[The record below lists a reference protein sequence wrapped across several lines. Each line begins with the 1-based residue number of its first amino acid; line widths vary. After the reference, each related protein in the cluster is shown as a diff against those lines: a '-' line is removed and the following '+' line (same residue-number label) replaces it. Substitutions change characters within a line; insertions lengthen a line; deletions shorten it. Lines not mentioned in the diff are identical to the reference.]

1 MYLEAFTLF
10 RKSPL
15 LLKKLD
21 DFEIQVLRFI
31 CRNDLLDKELVMQ
44 VADIAGRQRRYDAT
58 MYQILCQCYTKYPS
72 KSVVSA
78 ICSLLIKGH
87 KVGAAYFNWYEKG
100 VAEGLRLTGLYEYYV
115 ESMGK
120 ERTGL
125 LPQMV
130 RMYFSYENSSLDYVK
145 KAVLYKNIIDNKG
158 QDPKTYD
165 SYRAAIEK
173 YMVDQLMAGRMN
185 RELACIYQEF
195 LTKSMLNTRM
205 TENLSHA
212 LFTCEI
218 CCKDP
223 NASAVAVVHRQ
234 LEEIQT
240 VIFSKRTANVQ
251 IYTEDACIFI
261 IDREGRCFFPS
272 FRVDFQPFSL

>member
-1 MYLEAFTLF
+1 M
-10 RKSPL
+10 
-15 LLKKLD
+15 
-21 DFEIQVLRFI
+21 LRFI

-145 KAVLYKNIIDNKG
+145 KAVLYKI
-158 QDPKTYD
+158 
-165 SYRAAIEK
+165 
-173 YMVDQLMAGRMN
+173 L
-185 RELACIYQEF
+185 
-195 LTKSMLNTRM
+195 
-205 TENLSHA
+205 
-212 LFTCEI
+212 
-218 CCKDP
+218 
-223 NASAVAVVHRQ
+223 
-234 LEEIQT
+234 
-240 VIFSKRTANVQ
+240 
-251 IYTEDACIFI
+251 
-261 IDREGRCFFPS
+261 
-272 FRVDFQPFSL
+272 

>member
-100 VAEGLRLTGLYEYYV
+100 VAEGLRLTGLYEY
-115 ESMGK
+115 
-120 ERTGL
+120 
-125 LPQMV
+125 
-130 RMYFSYENSSLDYVK
+130 
-145 KAVLYKNIIDNKG
+145 
-158 QDPKTYD
+158 
-165 SYRAAIEK
+165 
-173 YMVDQLMAGRMN
+173 
-185 RELACIYQEF
+185 
-195 LTKSMLNTRM
+195 
-205 TENLSHA
+205 
-212 LFTCEI
+212 
-218 CCKDP
+218 
-223 NASAVAVVHRQ
+223 
-234 LEEIQT
+234 
-240 VIFSKRTANVQ
+240 
-251 IYTEDACIFI
+251 
-261 IDREGRCFFPS
+261 
-272 FRVDFQPFSL
+272 